1 MHGAKNVKKKKKKTT
16 CGISRCTKNALRRIK
31 ILSAQKAI
39 LVILLFFSG
48 EMAAGLLSPHPPSF
62 V

>member
-1 MHGAKNVKKKKKKTT
+1 MHALSLKCKKNKPL

-31 ILSAQKAI
+31 ILSGQKTI
-39 LVILLFFSG
+39 LVIFLFFSG